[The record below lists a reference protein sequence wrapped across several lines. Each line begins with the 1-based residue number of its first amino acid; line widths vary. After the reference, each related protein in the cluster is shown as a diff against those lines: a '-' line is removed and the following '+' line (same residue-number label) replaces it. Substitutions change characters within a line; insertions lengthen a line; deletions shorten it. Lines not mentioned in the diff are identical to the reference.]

1 MKSNRMR
8 SMLILYG
15 SQTGNAQDAAER
27 VAREATNRGFNARV
41 LPANYYLDTIDRL
54 PQEELVLFLVSTT
67 GQGDFP
73 TNCSLF
79 WKFLRRKSLGSD
91 LLSNVNVAVFGLGD
105 SGYLKYNYTGKLLY
119 RRLATLG
126 AKLVV
131 PLGLGD
137 DQHKYGYDA
146 ALDPWLESLWA
157 ILGVGDTK
165 SNSDQAQ
172 LKPKFRVLATRPP
185 SSHPGD
191 ESITATTQRDTKAAL
206 NYHESV
212 TVGRKIARLE
222 EAEWKSDLSMD
233 IREGS
238 LCEATVL
245 KNERVTSPDHF
256 QDVRHLGIQHSGIEF
271 RPGDSIAIYPSQS
284 KESIQYIM
292 SRLGLSYDQE
302 LVVTLCS
309 MGQGNQ
315 RTEVKTTAG
324 ILIAGAIDVEGA
336 PPRRTFFEALSQLCP
351 NGIYKDRL
359 SHLGSSK
366 GREDLNEYV
375 TQEGRNV
382 IEVLKD
388 FSCVPITLDWLLSF
402 APRLQPRHY
411 SAASSLSWSSGIVE
425 LLIAL
430 VEWKTPGR
438 RLRKGLCSRFI
449 SSLAAGDDIV
459 IEVSPGT
466 IHLPP
471 PEVPMILIGP
481 GTGVA
486 PFRSFLQE
494 RNSLINQSEANVAPS
509 TLFFGCRY
517 RSKDFFFASEW
528 DSMLQAHVLGG
539 PAGGLV
545 VASSRDLPNTKVY
558 VTHKMKEHAAGVWEA
573 ISQGASIFL
582 AGRAD
587 KMPNDVEQALLDI
600 IAQEGQM
607 DTSEA
612 KKYLRRMEATARY
625 QMECWS

>member
-1 MKSNRMR
+1 
-8 SMLILYG
+8 MLILYG

-27 VAREATNRGFNARV
+27 VAREATNRGFRV
-41 LPANYYLDTIDRL
+41 RALPANYYLDMIDQF
-54 PQEELVLFLVSTT
+54 PQEELVLFVVSTT

-79 WKFLRRKSLGSD
+79 WKFLRRKSLGPD
-91 LLSNVNVAVFGLGD
+91 LLSNVKVAVFGLGD

-119 RRLATLG
+119 RRFATLG
-126 AKLVV
+126 AKLVL

-146 ALDPWLESLWA
+146 ALDPWLESLWVT
-157 ILGVGDTK
+157 LGVGDTM
-165 SNSDQAQ
+165 SDSGQAQ
-172 LKPKFRVLATRPP
+172 LKPKFRVVTTR
-185 SSHPGD
+185 SSSSCNIG
-191 ESITATTQRDTKAAL
+191 ESGTASSKDNTERNVS
-206 NYHESV
+206 NYQESV
-212 TVGRKIARLE
+212 IVGRKFASLE
-222 EAEWKSDLSMD
+222 EAEWKSDISMD
-233 IREGS
+233 LSQGS
-238 LCEATVL
+238 ICKAAVMR
-245 KNERVTSPDHF
+245 NERVTSPDHF
-256 QDVRHLGIQHSGIEF
+256 QDVRHVGIDIQHTGIEF
-271 RPGDSIAIYPSQS
+271 RPGDSIAIYPRQS
-284 KESIQYIM
+284 DESIQCILN
-292 SRLGLSYDQE
+292 RLGLSRDDEVAVSLYSRDHKRTTSE
-302 LVVTLCS
+302 L
-309 MGQGNQ
+309 
-315 RTEVKTTAG
+315 KTTAG
-324 ILIAGAIDVEGA
+324 TLIAGAIDVEGA

-351 NGIYKDRL
+351 DGMYKERL
-359 SHLGSSK
+359 SHLGSAK

-375 TQEGRNV
+375 TQEGRN
-382 IEVLKD
+382 IIDVLED
-388 FSCVPITLDWLLSF
+388 FSCVPITLEWLLSF
-402 APRLQPRHY
+402 APRLKPRYY
-411 SAASSLSWSSGIVE
+411 SAASSLSWNSGVVE

-449 SSLAAGDDIV
+449 SSLAPGDDIM

-466 IHLPP
+466 IHPPP

-494 RNSLINQSEANVAPS
+494 RDSLARQCEASIAPS

-528 DSMLQAHVLGG
+528 DSMLQSHALGG

-545 VASSRDLPNTKVY
+545 VASSRDLPNNKVY
-558 VTHKMKEHAAGVWEA
+558 VTHKMKEHAAGIWEA
-573 ISQGASIFL
+573 ISQGASIFV

-600 IAQEGQM
+600 IVQEGQLDM
-607 DTSEA
+607 SEA